1 MNKTILL
8 FLGFF
13 DHVCKKGDKGML
25 VASRTACH
33 WVELVLSP
41 GTGCLQV
48 QIMGPNLTVTVATL
62 LYGASFCCYFCTRF
76 NFSF

>member
-8 FLGFF
+8 FLGFV

-41 GTGCLQV
+41 GTGRN
-48 QIMGPNLTVTVATL
+48 G
-62 LYGASFCCYFCTRF
+62 G
-76 NFSF
+76 